1 MTYEGG
7 LSVKRMWRGEYDPEI
22 PNDIW
27 DKIDAMILIKL
38 RFQLIFFLISI
49 VLTVISIV
57 LSVMALTGK

>member
-7 LSVKRMWRGEYDPEI
+7 LSAKRMWKGEYDPDL

-38 RFQLIFFLISI
+38 RFQFIFFLISI
-49 VLTVISIV
+49 ILTVISIV